1 MENQKPKQGK
11 TPFIHPSLAGGE
23 AQRGRSR
30 IAPGAQ
36 RGTVIQHEKVPEGL
50 RSAVIAPPDFDDS
63 HSAASAEAEPEQQV
77 AADDGN
83 QRRTEVINKLLLFT
97 QPLIKEVSINDMKFR
112 FRMLTP
118 ADSAHVGNILNSFPE
133 ADQTVLK
140 SRILNL
146 AAALID
152 IDGVSLESIY
162 TGKLSRD
169 VVLMRYSELL
179 KWSNPILNGVMVAYE
194 KLVDDVKQEYMPDFM
209 KQPKKES
216 TG

>member
-1 MENQKPKQGK
+1 MVKE
-11 TPFIHPSLAGGE
+11 
-23 AQRGRSR
+23 
-30 IAPGAQ
+30 
-36 RGTVIQHEKVPEGL
+36 V
-50 RSAVIAPPDFDDS
+50 
-63 HSAASAEAEPEQQV
+63 
-77 AADDGN
+77 
-83 QRRTEVINKLLLFT
+83 VIN
-97 QPLIKEVSINDMKFR
+97 EMNFR

-146 AAALID
+146 AASLID

-162 TGKLSRD
+162 TGNLSRD

-179 KWSNPILNGVMVAYE
+179 KWSNPILNGVMLAYE
-194 KLVDDVKQEYMPDFM
+194 KLVDDVKQEYMPDFL